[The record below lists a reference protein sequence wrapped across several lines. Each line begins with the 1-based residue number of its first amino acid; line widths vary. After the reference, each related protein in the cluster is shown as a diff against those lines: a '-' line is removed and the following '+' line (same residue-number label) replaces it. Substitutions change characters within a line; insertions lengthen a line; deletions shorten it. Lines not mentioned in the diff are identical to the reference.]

1 MRHGI
6 KPYTRR
12 GHTHSPHNLP
22 THSLNSLAHT
32 ASGTPTHSPAL
43 AHTASGAPTHSPSL
57 AHTASGTHLPLL
69 TLPQALLNLG
79 PAVYPDAAGRGLFPQ
94 GIHAGTEG
102 GLRCQHAGDLALVF
116 GRTLAHQRG
125 VVDEPIFGRV
135 MLRLE
140 SSVNRVNGTNFL
152 LKL

>member
-1 MRHGI
+1 MLTL
-6 KPYTRR
+6 PQAL
-12 GHTHSPHNLP
+12 PP
-22 THSLNSLAHT
+22 THLPLLT
-32 ASGTPTHSPAL
+32 LPQAL
-43 AHTASGAPTHSPSL
+43 PP
-57 AHTASGTHLPLL
+57 THLPLL